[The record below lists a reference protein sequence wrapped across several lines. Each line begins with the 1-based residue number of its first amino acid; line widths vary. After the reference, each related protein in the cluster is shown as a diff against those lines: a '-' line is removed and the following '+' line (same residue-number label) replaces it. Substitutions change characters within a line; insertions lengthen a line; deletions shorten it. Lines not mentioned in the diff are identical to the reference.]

1 MQKYRD
7 INISTLEGME
17 PWQGYL
23 SKRKIKLL
31 EKSWAGTF
39 RQHIFPILP
48 VEELAVHY
56 SQTTGRA
63 TKDLLTAMGAV
74 ILQQIFDLTDEE
86 TCEQLAFNQQWHY
99 ALATYDPKEQIFA
112 ERTLWTVRHHLTQ
125 STSAHKIFNIVTDE
139 LANKFNVNTNQQRM
153 DSVHVNSNM
162 ANLGRIR
169 LMSRTITSFLKNF
182 KRHFSEQYKQDIS
195 EELKNK
201 YMRETSG
208 SYFGS
213 SKPSE
218 SHKRLSEIAT
228 DMQFLIE
235 KYIENEAVL
244 KMSSYKLMQRV
255 ISEQCIINE
264 GICEVKVPKEIPSN
278 SIQNP
283 SDIDAGYDGHKGQGY
298 QVQLS
303 ETYSRQD
310 DTIEDEQES
319 ELDLITYVKVESADE
334 HDSKALAPAIDEME
348 SRAIK
353 PEEILVDSLYGS
365 DENVIESLEKDVRVI
380 SPVMGKKSAKNFDG
394 FEFDSKTKIVLSC
407 PMGKVPNSVKPNKK
421 GTITARWSK
430 EDCQNCPMK
439 ETCQAQRGPRG
450 HKLFYSEK
458 DIRLW
463 QRRKFEDSPE
473 FKDKYRYRSGIEA
486 TNSRYIHMTGARRVR
501 YRGLKNVEFAETMK
515 ALGINMFRVLK
526 HVQKTGKFLESNSI
540 LAVKTVILAIIFTL
554 KSIFRNLYK
563 EISCKCCFFGFTAQ
577 NAYF

>member
-1 MQKYRD
+1 M
-7 INISTLEGME
+7 
-17 PWQGYL
+17 
-23 SKRKIKLL
+23 
-31 EKSWAGTF
+31 
-39 RQHIFPILP
+39 
-48 VEELAVHY
+48 
-56 SQTTGRA
+56 
-63 TKDLLTAMGAV
+63 
-74 ILQQIFDLTDEE
+74 TDEE

-99 ALATYDPKEQIFA
+99 ALETYDPKEQIFA

-125 STSAHKIFNIVTDE
+125 SNSAHKIFNIVTDE

-153 DSVHVNSNM
+153 DSVHVYSNM

-169 LMSRTITSFLKNF
+169 LMSRTITTYLKNF
-182 KRHFSEQYKQDIS
+182 KRHFSEQYRQDIS
-195 EELKNK
+195 DELKNK

-218 SHKRLSEIAT
+218 SHKRLSDIAT

-235 KYIENEAVL
+235 KYCDNDAVL

-264 GICEVKVPKEIPSN
+264 GLCEVKVPKEIPSN

-310 DTIEDEQES
+310 DTIEDDKENN
-319 ELDLITYVKVESADE
+319 LDLITYVKVESASE
-334 HDSKALAPAIDEME
+334 HDSKALSPAIDEME
-348 SRAIK
+348 LRAIK
-353 PEEILVDSLYGS
+353 PEEMLVDSLYGS

-380 SPVMGKKSAKNFDG
+380 SPVMGKKSSKNFEG
-394 FEFDSKTKIVLSC
+394 FEFDEKTKTVLRC

-421 GTITARWSK
+421 GTITARWLK
-430 EDCQNCPMK
+430 GDCQDCPMK
-439 ETCQAQRGPRG
+439 DSCQAQRGPRG

-463 QRRKFEDSPE
+463 QRREIEDSPE

-501 YRGLKNVEFAETMK
+501 YRGLKKVEFAETMK
-515 ALGINMFRVLK
+515 ALGINMFRVQRYKL
-526 HVQKTGKFLESNSI
+526 KTGKYLNPNSI
-540 LAVKTVILAIIFTL
+540 LVVKTFILAIFFNYIC
-554 KSIFRNLYK
+554 IFRNLFK
-563 EISCKCCFFGFTAQ
+563 EIPPVFRTFQCNSFKSL
-577 NAYF
+577 